1 MANKLLSEMG
11 LPKSI
16 AYIFSARN
24 LITAKDVLSLTEF
37 ELMELLDVDL
47 AVVASAVAHISE
59 ITCPPYQTA
68 LSLLEQR
75 VQNERMAGH
84 LPTCLKGLDN
94 ALCGGIPFGVVTEL
108 VGPAGIGKT
117 QFCLKLSLLASLPLS
132 YGGLDGSVIYI
143 DTESKFS
150 SRRMIEMG
158 YNSFPEAFHAEGMAQ
173 EMAGRILVLRPTSLS
188 EFTDSLQKIRVS
200 LFQHGVKLLI
210 IDSMAALLAGE
221 GVQGPQRQHSL
232 GWHISFIKSV
242 AEFSRI
248 PVVVTNQVRSQS
260 RDETSHYSFQAE
272 LSGPSTRFI
281 PATYIFLQLKSPYY
295 YSATSKLITF
305 LMPLE
310 SYSTS
315 SKLLLDKLW
324 KLSLITFLSSCV
336 ASFGGEAVVE
346 IHPVQSSFQLSSMK
360 IQELSRVDRSEA
372 STNLDS
378 HLVAALGIHW
388 AHAVSIRLVFE
399 SRSGQRFIK
408 LAKSPLSPP
417 LAFPFNIT
425 SSGISLLNDDGVE
438 MPGPEIHTIH
448 CQGHSSIINV
458 GSEMMH

>member
-16 AYIFSARN
+16 ANIFAARN
-24 LITAKDVLSLTEF
+24 LITAKDVFSLTEF

-47 AVVASAVAHISE
+47 SVVTSAVAHISE
-59 ITCPPYQTA
+59 ITCPPYQT
-68 LSLLEQR
+68 R
-75 VQNERMAGH
+75 GQNENMAGH
-84 LPTCLKGLDN
+84 LPTSLKGLDN

-117 QFCLKLSLLASLPLS
+117 QFCLKLSLLASLPSS

-150 SRRMIEMG
+150 SRRMIEIG
-158 YNSFPEAFHAEGMAQ
+158 FNSFPEVFQTEGMAQ

-188 EFTDSLQKIRVS
+188 EFTDSLQKIKVS

-210 IDSMAALLAGE
+210 IDSMAALLSGDSRELFTLSSE

-260 RDETSHYSFQAE
+260 RDGNSYYSFQE
-272 LSGPSTRFI
+272 QSRG
-281 PATYIFLQLKSPYY
+281 
-295 YSATSKLITF
+295 
-305 LMPLE
+305 E
-310 SYSTS
+310 S
-315 SKLLLDKLW
+315 
-324 KLSLITFLSSCV
+324 
-336 ASFGGEAVVE
+336 
-346 IHPVQSSFQLSSMK
+346 
-360 IQELSRVDRSEA
+360 SEA
-372 STNLDS
+372 ATKVDS

-388 AHAVSIRLVFE
+388 AHAVSIRLIFE

-408 LAKSPLSPP
+408 LAKSPVSPP

-438 MPGPEIHTIH
+438 MPGPEIHSIS
-448 CQGHSSIINV
+448 CQGHNDVINL

>member
-16 AYIFSARN
+16 ANIFAARN
-24 LITAKDVLSLTEF
+24 LITAKDVFSLTEF

-47 AVVASAVAHISE
+47 SVVTSAVAHISE

-75 VQNERMAGH
+75 GQNENMAGH
-84 LPTCLKGLDN
+84 LPTSLKGLDN

-117 QFCLKLSLLASLPLS
+117 QFCLKLSLLASLPSS

-150 SRRMIEMG
+150 SRRMIEIG
-158 YNSFPEAFHAEGMAQ
+158 FNSFPEVFQTEGMAQ

-188 EFTDSLQKIRVS
+188 EFTDSLQKIKVS

-210 IDSMAALLAGE
+210 IDSMAALLSGDSRELFTLSSE

-260 RDETSHYSFQAE
+260 RDGNSYYSFQ
-272 LSGPSTRFI
+272 
-281 PATYIFLQLKSPYY
+281 
-295 YSATSKLITF
+295 
-305 LMPLE
+305 
-310 SYSTS
+310 
-315 SKLLLDKLW
+315 
-324 KLSLITFLSSCV
+324 
-336 ASFGGEAVVE
+336 
-346 IHPVQSSFQLSSMK
+346 
-360 IQELSRVDRSEA
+360 
-372 STNLDS
+372 
-378 HLVAALGIHW
+378 
-388 AHAVSIRLVFE
+388 
-399 SRSGQRFIK
+399 GQRFIK
-408 LAKSPLSPP
+408 LAKSPVSPP

-438 MPGPEIHTIH
+438 MPGPEIHSIS
-448 CQGHSSIINV
+448 CQGHNDVINL